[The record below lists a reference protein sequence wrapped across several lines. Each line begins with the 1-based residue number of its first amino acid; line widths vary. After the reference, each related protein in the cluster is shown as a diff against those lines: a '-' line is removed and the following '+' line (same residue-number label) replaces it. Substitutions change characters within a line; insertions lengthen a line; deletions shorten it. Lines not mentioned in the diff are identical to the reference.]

1 MEKETGD
8 SASKA
13 AIMRMPAYLRYLK
26 AEFEKGSVFVSS
38 SVIANALSLSAI
50 TVRKDL
56 ALVSSLPGKPRMG
69 FSVQQLISDLEK
81 FLGYKKRTNAVVVGA
96 GGLGRAILRYE
107 GFENY
112 GLNVI
117 AAFDISPAQIGA
129 VAGKPVYPMA
139 RLKEIVLREDAR
151 LGILT
156 VPRAAAQE
164 ACNAMVDAGIRAIYS
179 LASTQLS
186 VPEGV
191 HIKYE
196 DLAASL
202 AAFSSGLLVSE

>member
-1 MEKETGD
+1 MGKETGEI
-8 SASKA
+8 ASKA
-13 AIMRMPAYLRYLK
+13 TITRMPAYLRYLK
-26 AEFEKGSVFVSS
+26 AESERGAEYVSS
-38 SVIANALSLSAI
+38 SAIAGALSLSAV

-56 ALVSSLPGKPRMG
+56 ALVSSLPGKPRFG
-69 FSVQQLISDLEK
+69 FPIAQLIFDLEK

-112 GLNVI
+112 GLNVV
-117 AAFDISPAQIGA
+117 AAFDVSPAQIGA
-129 VAGKPVYPMA
+129 VAGKPVYPME
-139 RLKEIVLREDAR
+139 RLKEIVSREDAR

-164 ACNAMVDAGIRAIYS
+164 ACNAMVEAGIRAIYS
-179 LASTQLS
+179 LASAQLS
-186 VPEGV
+186 VPDGV
-191 HIKYE
+191 HVKYE